1 MCKIWEEL
9 VMRWKCRIARLVRTL
24 RWNALI
30 ARWITPALPPVL
42 HSHHPGSLIMV
53 GEVEVRRSVGRK
65 VKPDIDF
72 YPGDGG
78 EQGEQGQPGKGL
90 ISPALPLWW
99 EIFAMHTKFLV
110 FGVKKS
116 NQMVFAVKYIRI
128 SSDAGCSL
136 RLPVSQEHCR
146 VERLINSG
154 LSVYPVIFWQLHS

>member
-90 ISPALPLWW
+90 ISPALPL
-99 EIFAMHTKFLV
+99 
-110 FGVKKS
+110 
-116 NQMVFAVKYIRI
+116 
-128 SSDAGCSL
+128 
-136 RLPVSQEHCR
+136 
-146 VERLINSG
+146 
-154 LSVYPVIFWQLHS
+154 